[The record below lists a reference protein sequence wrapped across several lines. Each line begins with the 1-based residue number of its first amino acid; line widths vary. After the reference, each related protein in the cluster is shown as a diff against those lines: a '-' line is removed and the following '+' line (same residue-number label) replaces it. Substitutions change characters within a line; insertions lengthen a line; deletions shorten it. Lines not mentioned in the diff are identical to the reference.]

1 MIRLSQ
7 SRQSLLCAPSDEL
20 VPVMA
25 MVNSGRIHNQGL
37 MQGSR
42 RRRLAPRWMGMG
54 IAIVGLALGVA
65 MRVQGAAANELD
77 DEKATLQA
85 AFTKAGLVSGFYE
98 QCIRV
103 P

>member
-1 MIRLSQ
+1 
-7 SRQSLLCAPSDEL
+7 
-20 VPVMA
+20 
-25 MVNSGRIHNQGL
+25 
-37 MQGSR
+37 
-42 RRRLAPRWMGMG
+42 MGMG

-65 MRVQGAAANELD
+65 MHVKGTAADEID